1 MELINEIVEARNF
14 WEAWMSVKRNHGAA
28 GIDKMPAEEL
38 DVYLPK
44 HMDEITQSIREKRYK
59 PSPVRRVYPKLFI
72 ARKKRTLFLH
82 VCQKIRNF
90 EASNNQTVTHV
101 LMC

>member
-28 GIDKMPAEEL
+28 GIDKMPTEEL

-44 HMDEITQSIREKRYK
+44 HMDEITQSIREKR
-59 PSPVRRVYPKLFI
+59 
-72 ARKKRTLFLH
+72 
-82 VCQKIRNF
+82 
-90 EASNNQTVTHV
+90 
-101 LMC
+101 